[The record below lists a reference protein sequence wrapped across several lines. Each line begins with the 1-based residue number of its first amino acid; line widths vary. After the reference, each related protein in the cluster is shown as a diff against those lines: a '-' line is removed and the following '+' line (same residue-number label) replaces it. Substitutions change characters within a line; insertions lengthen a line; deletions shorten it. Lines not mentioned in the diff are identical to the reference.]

1 MAQRICQTG
10 LLIYNIENCP
20 ELTVIIAEAM
30 VEGNATHAWIIS
42 QKLIPHPYLNTE
54 EALKYGGRSLT
65 ILKEWKFHVFHDK
78 IERNLYK
85 NIKTFLL
92 DWYKEPKSTNLF
104 MLLITCGRTILF
116 IFQEVTYQ
124 VGFISAIKYP

>member
-1 MAQRICQTG
+1 MICLLVAQRICQTG

-65 ILKEWKFHVFHDK
+65 ILKEWV
-78 IERNLYK
+78 
-85 NIKTFLL
+85 
-92 DWYKEPKSTNLF
+92 
-104 MLLITCGRTILF
+104 
-116 IFQEVTYQ
+116 
-124 VGFISAIKYP
+124 

>member
-1 MAQRICQTG
+1 MKLLTQTEVFIFYICT
-10 LLIYNIENCP
+10 Y
-20 ELTVIIAEAM
+20 V
-30 VEGNATHAWIIS
+30 
-42 QKLIPHPYLNTE
+42 Y
-54 EALKYGGRSLT
+54 LT
-65 ILKEWKFHVFHDK
+65 ITSKLLFQGKVSLLNVLYLSLQKFHVFHDK